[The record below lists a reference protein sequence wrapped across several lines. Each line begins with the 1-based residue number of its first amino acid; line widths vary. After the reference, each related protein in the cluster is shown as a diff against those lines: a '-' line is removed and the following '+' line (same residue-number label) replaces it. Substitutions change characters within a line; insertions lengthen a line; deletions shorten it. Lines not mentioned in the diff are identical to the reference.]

1 MQKKWK
7 LKGKKFFIYF
17 RIKLKKLFKKVYKMR
32 RINSAVY
39 AMILTNY
46 YGLKL
51 KLTKNKKKKKQLRIN
66 YSKKLLDFLKIE
78 VAVKNAHK
86 IPKKGQ
92 YLVIVNH
99 RGIID
104 PLIVEIALQESE
116 IFGLWIAKKELYN
129 SPFFGLFVRNAG
141 AIRVDR
147 GKAQMSGFFAE
158 VKEGV
163 KDLSS
168 IFIFPEGTRNK
179 TTKELLEFKEGFRL
193 IALKNRLD
201 ILPLY
206 IRSNTAELLKNAI
219 KNQRF
224 QKAIIE
230 VGDIISFRERGNI
243 QKMYEAMFA
252 IT

>member
-1 MQKKWK
+1 M
-7 LKGKKFFIYF
+7 
-17 RIKLKKLFKKVYKMR
+17 RKVQ
-32 RINSAVY
+32 SAVY
-39 AMILTNY
+39 AMLLTNF

-51 KLTKNKKKKKQLRIN
+51 KLTKNKKRKKQLRIN
-66 YSKKLLDFLKIE
+66 YSKKLLDFLKIK
-78 VAVKNAHK
+78 VKVKNKEK
-86 IPKKGQ
+86 IPQKGQ

-104 PLIVEIALQESE
+104 PLIVELALQESE

-141 AIRVDR
+141 AVRVDR
-147 GKAQMSGFFAE
+147 GKAQMGGFFAE
-158 VKEGV
+158 VKQGV

-201 ILPLY
+201 MLPLY

-219 KNQRF
+219 KDKKPQE
-224 QKAIIE
+224 AIIE
-230 VGDIISFRERGNI
+230 VGDIISYKERGNI
-243 QKMYEAMFA
+243 QKIYEKMFA
-252 IT
+252 II